1 MRIKFLIISFVVS
14 ISIIWFLLPIN
25 YLIHFT
31 SDDSYF
37 YLKTALNF
45 SSGIGSSF
53 DGINLTNGYHPL
65 WFLILSFYYFFIGL
79 LLNVSP
85 ELLLQLTFVLITIL
99 NGLSIYLL
107 IKVVDKL
114 SLFSSKI
121 SYYGLLIITL
131 PFTFFYVLGTEKNII
146 VLLFI
151 LYSYFFVNDDDS
163 KNIYWKARA
172 ITLALIFLS
181 RIDLGIIAGIILILY
196 ESRFL
201 NKNKIFWMLMIFTST
216 VLIYVFIN
224 KMIFDIYS
232 SISSKYKFSL
242 DLISNLQFFPTPL
255 SNPIDFGM
263 LSLFIIGGLLYFSYM
278 KIYKSKLITN
288 NIFEIF
294 FFISFVFLLS
304 NLFFN
309 KQGVREWYY
318 IFPVLSSLILLFY
331 TIDKLNFSHILF
343 YLTIPVSVIYF
354 TLFRINYYNHDS
366 ALTFAKELKE
376 KVKESEI
383 VFQID
388 YSGLIGFF
396 SERKVVNGDGLINS
410 FDYYNVLKNNQLM
423 QYLKV
428 LKPDYF
434 VFYDFDKEIKKEY
447 LSYTFRTFHD
457 YEFRFNVDKLRLKQK
472 LLYGGIFRKKYG
484 NFYLVYTKD
493 LFI

>member
-1 MRIKFLIISFVVS
+1 MKIKFLIISFVIS
-14 ISIIWFLLPIN
+14 ISILWLLLPIN

-31 SDDSYF
+31 SDDTYF

-45 SSGIGSSF
+45 SNGKGSSF
-53 DGINLTNGYHPL
+53 DGINSTNGYHPL

-79 LLNVSP
+79 LLNASP

-107 IKVVDKL
+107 IKVVDSL
-114 SLFSSKI
+114 SLFKSKFTF
-121 SYYGLLIITL
+121 YGFLIISL

-163 KNIYWKARA
+163 KNIYWKVRA

-181 RIDLGIIAGIILILY
+181 RIDLGIISGAILILF
-196 ESRFL
+196 ELRFL
-201 NKNKIFWMLMIFTST
+201 NKTKIFSMLMIFTST

-331 TIDKLNFSHILF
+331 TIDKLNFDNV
-343 YLTIPVSVIYF
+343 P
-354 TLFRINYYNHDS
+354 
-366 ALTFAKELKE
+366 K
-376 KVKESEI
+376 I
-383 VFQID
+383 V
-388 YSGLIGFF
+388 
-396 SERKVVNGDGLINS
+396 
-410 FDYYNVLKNNQLM
+410 
-423 QYLKV
+423 
-428 LKPDYF
+428 
-434 VFYDFDKEIKKEY
+434 
-447 LSYTFRTFHD
+447 
-457 YEFRFNVDKLRLKQK
+457 
-472 LLYGGIFRKKYG
+472 
-484 NFYLVYTKD
+484 
-493 LFI
+493 